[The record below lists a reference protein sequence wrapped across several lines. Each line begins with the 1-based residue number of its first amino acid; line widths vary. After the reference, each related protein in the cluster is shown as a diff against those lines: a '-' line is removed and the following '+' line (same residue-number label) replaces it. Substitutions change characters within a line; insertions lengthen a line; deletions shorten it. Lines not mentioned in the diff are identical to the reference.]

1 MAYRNITSFLG
12 HCWIGSEDI
21 RKISEKFPAKM
32 YDVDVYFTDGS
43 QKPLMACTGKER
55 NVEKIVISYLD
66 GTGTV
71 DPDPYIQH
79 IYGPVDAEE
88 FIKGTFDRNPV
99 LHFFERCKDE
109 FHEQTR
115 NEDPRNIAMFREAA
129 RKRFVDFVGMNGVD
143 TGKKDGTLH
152 IPLNIFNKAG
162 RKNLLKILENLDNDG
177 IMVFV
182 DVEFDRSTIDQLQRL
197 DTEMEL
203 IRVEDEVVASE
214 EMEEEEE
221 F

>member
-12 HCWIGSEDI
+12 HRWIGKEDI
-21 RKISEKFPAKM
+21 RKITEKFPSER
-32 YDVDVYFTDGS
+32 YDLDVYFTDGS
-43 QKPLMACTGKER
+43 LKPLARCSGKEH
-55 NVEKIVISYLD
+55 NIEKIVISYLD

-79 IYGPVDAEE
+79 IYGPVDADE
-88 FIKGTFDRNPV
+88 FIRGTFDRNPV

-109 FHEQTR
+109 FHSQTR

-129 RKRFVDFVGMNGVD
+129 RKRFVDFVGMTGVD
-143 TGKKDGTLH
+143 AGKKDGTLH

-162 RKNLLKILENLDNDG
+162 RKNLIKILENLDKDG

-182 DVEFDRSTIDQLQRL
+182 DVQFDRSTIDQLQRL

-203 IRVEDEVVASE
+203 IRVEDEVSSE
-214 EMEEEEE
+214 PMEEEE

>member
-1 MAYRNITSFLG
+1 MAYSNITSFIG
-12 HCWIGSEDI
+12 HRWIGEADI
-21 RKISEKFPAKM
+21 KHITETFPANL
-32 YDVDVYFTDGS
+32 YDVDVFFTDGS
-43 QKPLMACTGKER
+43 QKPLANCNGKER
-55 NVEKIVISYLD
+55 NIEKIVISYLD
-66 GTGTV
+66 GTGTP

-79 IYGPVDAEE
+79 IYGPLNGFDFVA
-88 FIKGTFDRNPV
+88 GTFDRNPR

-109 FHEQTR
+109 FHSQTR

-129 RKRFVDFVGMNGVD
+129 RKRFVDFVGMTGVD
-143 TGKKDGTLH
+143 SGKKDGTLH

-162 RKNLLKILENLDNDG
+162 RKNLIKILENLDKDG

-182 DVEFDRSTIDQLQRL
+182 NVEFDRSTIDQLQRL

-203 IRVEDEVVASE
+203 IKVEDEVASE
-214 EMEEEEE
+214 PIEEEE